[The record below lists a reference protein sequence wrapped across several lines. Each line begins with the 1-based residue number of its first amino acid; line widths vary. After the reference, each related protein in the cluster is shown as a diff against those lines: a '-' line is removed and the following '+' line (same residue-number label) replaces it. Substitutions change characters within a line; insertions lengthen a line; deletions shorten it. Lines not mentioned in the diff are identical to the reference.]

1 MLNTRKFFLALLIVL
16 IAGGCSP
23 AQNQTAD
30 GEPQTVE
37 AAPTI
42 IRLPPTVT
50 STPLSTATVVPTA
63 ELSAT
68 PTPSVRVTAVNGNLH
83 IRRGPGTAYDRISLL
98 KSGTSAVVIGQDVLS
113 KWVQIQIPDSEY
125 TGWVSLLTPFS
136 RIDGDLKSV
145 PSFTFTEW
153 PKPAYIKNCTEHD
166 IIILPNELYL
176 YSLWTNANYLN
187 VVQVD
192 PGVYQIQDATLP
204 DAPVYDV
211 IDIREGQT
219 YYITVNG
226 LDIYHNCPEDN

>member
-1 MLNTRKFFLALLIVL
+1 M
-16 IAGGCSP
+16 
-23 AQNQTAD
+23 QNQTMD
-30 GEPQTVE
+30 GEPKSVE
-37 AAPTI
+37 WTPTI
-42 IRLPPTVT
+42 ISSPATVT
-50 STPLSTATVVPTA
+50 PTPLSTATLVPTA
-63 ELSAT
+63 EPSAT

-83 IRRGPGTAYDRISLL
+83 IRRGPGTAYDRINLL
-98 KSGTSAVVIGQDVLS
+98 KNGTSAVVIGQDMLS
-113 KWVQIQIPDSEY
+113 KWVQIQIPNTEY

-136 RIDGDLKSV
+136 RIDGDLESI
-145 PSFTFTEW
+145 PAFTFTEW

-204 DAPVYDV
+204 NAPVYDV
-211 IDIREGQT
+211 IDVREGQT

-226 LDIYHNCPEDN
+226 LDEYHNCPEDN